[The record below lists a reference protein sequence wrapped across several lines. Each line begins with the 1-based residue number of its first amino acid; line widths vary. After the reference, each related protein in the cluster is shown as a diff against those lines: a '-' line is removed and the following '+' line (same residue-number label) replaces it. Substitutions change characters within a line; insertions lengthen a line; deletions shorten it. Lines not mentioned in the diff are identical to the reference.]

1 MKTLFII
8 ISIFISIL
16 AKSQTGIIT
25 QTISVKGNCDDCKE
39 RIENAA
45 DIKGVKTSHWNKQD
59 KTLTVTFNSAK
70 VNIEQIEKAIAN
82 AGHSTYSQ
90 KANPKAYQKLPDCC
104 KYDDGICKEK
114 K

>member
-70 VNIEQIEKAIAN
+70 VNIEQIEKAIAK
-82 AGHSTYSQ
+82 AGHQTTSQ
-90 KANPKAYQKLPDCC
+90 KADSAGYKALPSCC
-104 KYDDGICKEK
+104 KYESTDCKK

>member
-1 MKTLFII
+1 MKALFII

-16 AKSQTGIIT
+16 TKSQTGIIT
-25 QTISVKGNCDDCKE
+25 QTISVKGNCGECKE

-45 DIKGVKTSHWNKQD
+45 DIKGVKNSVWSETTHVLS
-59 KTLTVTFNSAK
+59 VTYDSKK
-70 VNIEQIEKAIAN
+70 VGLEQIEKAIAN
-82 AGHSTYSQ
+82 AGHSTISQ

>member
-16 AKSQTGIIT
+16 TKSQTGIIT
-25 QTISVKGNCDDCKE
+25 QTISVKGNCGECKE

-45 DIKGVKTSHWNKQD
+45 DIKGVKNSVWSETTQVLS
-59 KTLTVTFNSAK
+59 VTYDSKK
-70 VNIEQIEKAIAN
+70 VGLEQIEKAIAK
-82 AGHSTYSQ
+82 AGHQTTTQ
-90 KANPKAYQKLPDCC
+90 KADSEGYKALPSCC
-104 KYDDGICKEK
+104 KYESTDCKK